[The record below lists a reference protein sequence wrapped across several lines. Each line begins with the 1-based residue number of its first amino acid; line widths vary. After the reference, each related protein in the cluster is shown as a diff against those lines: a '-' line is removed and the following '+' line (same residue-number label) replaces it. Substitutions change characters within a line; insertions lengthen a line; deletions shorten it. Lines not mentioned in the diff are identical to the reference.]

1 MAGTVPDTMTLAEAS
16 AELRAAGYTVR
27 TLAASA
33 AVIATL
39 RVGDLRASVL
49 LDPDTA
55 VPAVALHRT
64 SGRTSAVLFRRDTR
78 MVGGRL
84 VSYSLVSAVGHGCA
98 LARQLGAGVA
108 R

>member
-1 MAGTVPDTMTLAEAS
+1 MPRTVLDTMTLAEAS

-39 RVGDLRASVL
+39 HAGDLRASVL

-64 SGRTSAVLFRRDTR
+64 SQGTTARLFERDTR
-78 MVGGRL
+78 MIGGRL
-84 VSYSLVSAVGHGCA
+84 LSYTLVSAVGHARA
-98 LARQLGAGVA
+98 LARQLGVGVA
-108 R
+108 